1 MSMDNA
7 VIIGIVGLVALLIM
21 FACRVWIG
29 AAMAIVGFVGLVL
42 ISGFDRALSVL
53 GSAPFAN
60 LNSYTL
66 TVIPMFTLMGMIIAE
81 TDIGP
86 SLYRTAYAWI
96 GRMPG
101 GLASATVVASGM
113 LGAITG
119 GHYAATTIMG
129 RIAMPEMRKFKYDD
143 SLATGSI
150 AASAPL
156 AMIIP
161 PSIAMVMYGILTEN
175 SVGHLLMSGVIPGV
189 LQILVYIMLI
199 WIMCKRNPAL
209 GPAGEKFSL
218 REKLRA
224 SKGIIATVVLFL
236 AVLVTVYTG
245 ICTTT
250 ESGAIG
256 ALGALIIAIV
266 TRDMTWKK
274 FYRCLKETLLSTA
287 MIMFLLMG
295 TYVFTTFVSLS
306 KIPFV
311 ISDFI
316 ASLTVPGGVVILA
329 ICIMYIIL
337 GMFLPEI
344 PMLVLTVPLLY
355 TSVISLGYSGI
366 WFGLIVVKMM
376 AFGAISPP
384 VGMVVYILS
393 GVSKVPVMKIFKGV
407 LPFLIGDL
415 ILVAIFCFFPQIVLF
430 LPNMMMGG

>member
-1 MSMDNA
+1 MDTQ
-7 VIIGIVGLVALLIM
+7 VIIGIIGLVALLIL

-29 AAMAIVGFVGLVL
+29 AAMAIVGFVGLIL
-42 ISGFDRALSVL
+42 LTNLDKALAVL

-96 GRMPG
+96 GHSRG
-101 GLASATVVASGM
+101 GLASATVVAGGM

-129 RIAMPEMRKFKYDD
+129 KIALPEMRRFQYDD

-175 SVGHLLMSGVIPGV
+175 SVGHLLMAGVIPGILQVIMYCV
-189 LQILVYIMLI
+189 LIYF
-199 WIMCKRNPAL
+199 MCKRNPAL
-209 GPAGEKFSL
+209 GPQGEKFTL
-218 REKLRA
+218 KEKLKA
-224 SKGIIATVVLFL
+224 SKGIIATIVLFMV
-236 AVLVTVYTG
+236 VLVTVYTG

-256 ALGALIIAIV
+256 ALGALIIALV
-266 TRDMTWKK
+266 TKDMTWKK
-274 FYRCLKETLLSTA
+274 FYKCLKETLLSTG
-287 MIMFLLMG
+287 MILFLLMG
-295 TYVFTTFVSLS
+295 TYVFTTFVSMS

-311 ISDFI
+311 ISQFI
-316 ASLTVPGGVVILA
+316 SSLNVPGAVIILA
-329 ICIMYIIL
+329 VCIMYIIL

-355 TSVISLGYSGI
+355 SSIVGLGYSGI

-393 GVSKVPVMKIFKGV
+393 GVGKVPVSTIFKGV
-407 LPFLIGDL
+407 LPFLFCDL
-415 ILVAIFCFFPQIVLF
+415 VLVLIFCIFPQIVLF
-430 LPNMMMGG
+430 LPNLMR